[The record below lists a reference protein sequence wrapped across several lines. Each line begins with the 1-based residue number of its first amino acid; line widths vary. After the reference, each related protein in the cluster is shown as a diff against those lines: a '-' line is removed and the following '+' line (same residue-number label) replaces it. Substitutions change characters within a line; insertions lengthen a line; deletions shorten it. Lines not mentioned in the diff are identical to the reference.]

1 MRHVLGIDAGGT
13 KTRALLADQAG
24 KVIGGGRGGG
34 ANLKTHG
41 ELEVEKVLHQVIEEA
56 EAEAGVRA
64 DALALG
70 IAGADRPEDHEVL
83 RAILRRMGFRHRVL
97 ITNDARVAFEAGS
110 PGRVGLALVC
120 GTGSIA
126 WGQNA
131 KGEIARAGG
140 WGWHLGDEGSGFWI
154 GLAALRAV
162 LRASDGRGP
171 ETALELPLLAHFG
184 IAGAEELVRVVY
196 DGEFPR
202 HRIAVFA
209 RQVAGKAAEGDAVA
223 REILDGAARE
233 LASAAGSV
241 RQRLGL
247 SKGSYDIVLAG
258 GTFAAVPALAEAAA
272 TLLAEPAATVV
283 RLEIEPA
290 VGAVRLALEQL

>member
-24 KVIGGGRGGG
+24 RVIGGGRGGG

-70 IAGADRPEDHEVL
+70 IAGADRPEDHELL
-83 RAILRRMGFRHRVL
+83 RAILRRMGFRQRVL
-97 ITNDARVAFEAGS
+97 VTNDARVAFEAGS
-110 PGRVGLALVC
+110 PGRVGLAVVC

-126 WGQNA
+126 WGQSA
-131 KGEIARAGG
+131 KGEFARAGG

-154 GLAALRAV
+154 GLSALRAV
-162 LRASDGRGP
+162 LRASDGRAP
-171 ETALELPLLAHFG
+171 ETTLELPLLAHFG
-184 IAGAEELVRVVY
+184 IAGVEELVRVVY

-202 HRIAVFA
+202 HRIATFA
-209 RQVAGKAAEGDAVA
+209 GQVARKAAEGDAVA
-223 REILDGAARE
+223 REILDTAARE
-233 LASAAGSV
+233 LALAAGSV
-241 RQRLGL
+241 RRRLDL
-247 SKGSYDIVLAG
+247 SKGPYDIVLAG
-258 GTFAAVPALAEAAA
+258 GTFAAVPALAEAVAA
-272 TLLAEPAATVV
+272 LLAERAATVV